1 MKDSAPPGNGLAGT
15 RVLPELAGNINR
27 LPNRQPSHPALP
39 KSYELTSRAL
49 GDLCLHHLAEN
60 PAQLAEFMTMTGYSP
75 DALRKAVGGDALD
88 RGMIDYFATS
98 EALLLALCANNSFK
112 PDDFMRVWA
121 KLNPAG

>member
-1 MKDSAPPGNGLAGT
+1 MFCPNLLVTSIDYQSANRAT
-15 RVLPELAGNINR
+15 LP
-27 LPNRQPSHPALP
+27 LP
-39 KSYELTSRAL
+39 KSLELTSRTL

-75 DALRKAVGGDALD
+75 DALRRAAADDGLD
-88 RGMIDYFATS
+88 RGLIDYFATN
-98 EALLLALCANNSFK
+98 EALLLALCAHNSFK